1 MPCGVSTEDFH
12 ATRARADRSLLRT
25 RISSVSPTR
34 KSCCVRIIAP
44 CWLTVIVSTGSHSV
58 SEELLT
64 TLTISGIRR
73 RMRLLRRRG
82 LVFSAVAI
90 SMRAP
95 RGDASCGSAGDSTL
109 RASYH
114 KEKSRGSRGQE
125 ERVPRWGQ
133 ETVRTALG
141 KRLEGRVAR
150 SLRQSGS
157 QSDPFPLRGERAPAR
172 SKSRGGETK
181 VASLT
186 AALAAYMPGHVAAPL
201 RGAP

>member
-1 MPCGVSTEDFH
+1 
-12 ATRARADRSLLRT
+12 
-25 RISSVSPTR
+25 
-34 KSCCVRIIAP
+34 
-44 CWLTVIVSTGSHSV
+44 
-58 SEELLT
+58 
-64 TLTISGIRR
+64 LTISGIRR

-95 RGDASCGSAGDSTL
+95 RGDASCGSASDSTL

-114 KEKSRGSRGQE
+114 KEKGRGSRG
-125 ERVPRWGQ
+125 R
-133 ETVRTALG
+133 G
-141 KRLEGRVAR
+141 KGSPGGDKRRCAPLLARGWRVAQR
-150 SLRQSGS
+150 GGCGKSGS

-186 AALAAYMPGHVAAPL
+186 AALAAYMPGHVAAPI
-201 RGAP
+201 RGAPRPGSPCFSLQFLSPLWHHLPQ